1 MSAISLNLADVR
13 NLILAL
19 GKERPETVGPRE
31 ALDIIASG
39 LGVSSKYL
47 TTYSDM
53 PRALD
58 EVGLPLYKNRLIN
71 LVHLVSTIDTSIMKN
86 TKRLEL
92 LAGVFDR
99 AADAMMHKLKS
110 SEATQGPHP
119 SLIASA
125 NPLPVTRID
134 DVTFDDILEW
144 KVAIN
149 HQDGLYVVAGNPWA
163 TRSVVDPTLS
173 QMVLDHKV
181 GIAAF
186 NFSDF
191 DLLHPMRDSREWKEK
206 VNGVVQQAVRSCQIV
221 CFYGAR
227 DVWDMDI
234 AIECGRKVCTFVTAN
249 SREALEGVRH
259 LAGKVDSGDP
269 ERGVAVT
276 ALEVVDLTN
285 SGRFTSRL
293 SSRLEVLSIS
303 GRGNRVTTI

>member
-58 EVGLPLYKNRLIN
+58 EVGLPLYKYRLIN

-92 LAGVFDR
+92 VAGVFDR

-110 SEATQGPHP
+110 AEDTRGSHP
-119 SLIASA
+119 SLDISA
-125 NPLPVTRID
+125 NPLPVSRIGG
-134 DVTFDDILEW
+134 VTFDDIVEW
-144 KVAIN
+144 KMAVDR
-149 HQDGLYVVAGNPWA
+149 QDGLYVVVGNPWD

-181 GIAAF
+181 EIAAF

-206 VNGVVQQAVRSCQIV
+206 VREVLQQAMRHCQIV

-227 DVWDMDI
+227 DVWDMDV
-234 AIECGRKVCTFVTAN
+234 AIEYGRKACTFVTAN
-249 SREALEGVRH
+249 SREALEGVRS
-259 LAGKVDSGDP
+259 LAGKVDSGDQ
-269 ERGVAVT
+269 ERRVAVT

-293 SSRLEVLSIS
+293 RSRLEVLSI
-303 GRGNRVTTI
+303 